1 MRAEARE
8 PLALNRVPA
17 SRAIVFLVLAA
28 LILGGDLWTKSLVFR
43 DLGYPGTDLDPAVHG
58 AHKVFA
64 APPGRVGTSVP
75 YLNGWLSFRLFT
87 SFNRGALW
95 GVGQGYTWLFAALST
110 AAVVGIPTWLFA
122 FRAARSW
129 WLTIALA
136 LILGGTL
143 GNLYDRIGLP
153 GCIDENGLTVMAVRD
168 FLLFTFGNF
177 HWPVFNF
184 ADVSLVAGAG
194 MLVLHSLQPANSA
207 SVASGESVPDPKTSD
222 SAVHPVPPVTPRVT
236 MKPKS

>member
-8 PLALNRVPA
+8 SFALNSVPV
-17 SRAIVFLVLAA
+17 SRAIAFLLVAAVILTADLA
-28 LILGGDLWTKSLVFR
+28 TKSLVFR
-43 DLGYPGTDLDPAVHG
+43 DLGYPGTDPDPTVRGTHT
-58 AHKVFA
+58 VFA
-64 APPGRVGTSVP
+64 APPGRDGTSVP
-75 YLNGWLSFRLFT
+75 YLDGWLSFRLFT

-110 AAVVGIPTWLFA
+110 AAVIGIPTWLFA
-122 FRAARSW
+122 FKAARSW
-129 WLTIALA
+129 WLTVALA

-153 GCIDENGLTVMAVRD
+153 DCKDENGATVMAVRD

-184 ADVSLVAGAG
+184 ADVSLVTGAG
-194 MLVLHSLQPANSA
+194 MLVIHSLQPVRPHSA
-207 SVASGESVPDPKTSD
+207 SAAESPDESRPAKAVEYPIPATSQQ
-222 SAVHPVPPVTPRVT
+222 PR
-236 MKPKS
+236 